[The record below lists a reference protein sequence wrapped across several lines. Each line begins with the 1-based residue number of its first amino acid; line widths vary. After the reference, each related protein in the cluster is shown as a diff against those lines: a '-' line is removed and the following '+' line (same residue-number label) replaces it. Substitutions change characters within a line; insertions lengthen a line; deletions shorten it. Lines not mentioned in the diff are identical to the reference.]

1 MKRAIVI
8 TLVILYSLFSA
19 GVVLSAHFCNGNFDE
34 VSLFSNKH
42 CCSDSDSTGSCC
54 QNRTTFL
61 KIKDS
66 YDSDKSLPYAQ
77 RLTLAAEPSTCAHN
91 FGLDS
96 KVVKVG
102 ALSMYQHN
110 VERNSPVYIL
120 NCALII

>member
-1 MKRAIVI
+1 MKRAIII
-8 TLVILYSLFSA
+8 TIVILYSLFSA

-42 CCSDSDSTGSCC
+42 CCPDSDSPGSCC
-54 QNRTTFL
+54 QNRSSFL

-66 YDSDKSLPYAQ
+66 YDSDKSLSYSQ
-77 RLTLAAEPSTCAHN
+77 SLTLTAEPSTCAHT
-91 FGLDS
+91 FGLDLE
-96 KVVKVG
+96 VAKVG

-110 VERNSPVYIL
+110 VERNSPAYIL